1 MLEITLFNFE
11 KRKNSTKRPSTSTGT
26 YLMVFGE
33 VKEDFTPIAPVIT
46 FNFADPTQV
55 PTYNYAYIPAFGN
68 RYYFVS
74 DWLYVSG
81 LWRASMSIDVL
92 ATYRTEILASRQYVA
107 RSKTA
112 NPGDVIDASYPALA
126 QTVRSD
132 LTFDPANFWGAS
144 YQDGTIVMSVV
155 GSSGYNIGAN
165 TYYAM
170 SVQSFAYFMSA
181 MLNNP
186 NWLNISA
193 SEISQDLQKALI
205 DPTQYITSCLWFP
218 FYWEDVVYNSGA
230 PSSDISKIIRC
241 GWWDFELPTGEGTGR
256 YIARRL
262 HNPFTYLYDW
272 ERKSGGWTLPK
283 HPNAA
288 TRGKWLNLSPYSKY
302 TLTFPPFGVFDL
314 DTTDLVNATE
324 LSFAV
329 TTHLYTGDSVLIVTV
344 NDPDFPTQNREIL
357 RVNSNIAVQIPV
369 GQVAV
374 NLSNFDNALLAGA
387 AAGAVEVSSIITE
400 SVHEK
405 GGGTTINGNYGG
417 SHKSGKF

>member
-11 KRKNSTKRPSTSTGT
+11 KRKNSTKRPSTSTET
-26 YLMVFGE
+26 FVMMIGE
-33 VKEDFTPIAPVIT
+33 VKEDFTPLAPVIT
-46 FNFADPTQV
+46 FNLSDPTQV

-68 RYYFVS
+68 RYYFIT

-126 QTVRSD
+126 GTVRSD

-170 SVQSFAYFMSA
+170 SVQAFAYFMSA

-230 PSSDISKIIRC
+230 PNSDIGKTIRC

-272 ERKSGGWTLPK
+272 ERKSGGWTIPK

-288 TRGKWLNLSPYSKY
+288 TRGKWLNLSPYAKY
-302 TLTFPPFGVFDL
+302 TFTFPPFGVFDI

-324 LSFAV
+324 LNFAV
-329 TTHLYTGDSVLIVTV
+329 TTHLYTGDSVLVVTV

-387 AAGAVEVSSIITE
+387 AAGAVEVTDMITSAAKSSTVPE
-400 SVHEK
+400 SVTRPSPHSK
-405 GGGTTINGNYGG
+405 TTRQR
-417 SHKSGKF
+417 

>member
-11 KRKNSTKRPSTSTGT
+11 KRKNSTKRPSTSTET
-26 YLMVFGE
+26 YIMMFGE

-46 FNFADPTQV
+46 FNLADPTQV

-68 RYYFVS
+68 RYYFVT
-74 DWLYVSG
+74 DWIYVSG

-126 QTVRSD
+126 NTVIGEENIAP
-132 LTFDPANFWGAS
+132 TVFWGAD
-144 YQDGTIVMSVV
+144 YEDGLIVMSVV
-155 GSSGYNIGAN
+155 GSSGWNIGAN

-170 SVQSFAYFMSA
+170 SVQAFSYFMAA
-181 MLNNP
+181 MLTSP

-218 FYWEDVVYNSGA
+218 LNWEEVVYHSAAPNS
-230 PSSDISKIIRC
+230 DLTKTIRC
-241 GWWDFELPTGEGTGR
+241 GWWDFALPSGEGTGR
-256 YIARRL
+256 YTARIL
-262 HNPFTYLYDW
+262 HNPTTYLNDW
-272 ERKSGGWTLPK
+272 YRKETTWNIVK
-283 HPNAA
+283 HSLAA

-302 TLTFPPFGVFDL
+302 TLIFPPFGVFDI

-324 LSFAV
+324 ITLRVF
-329 TTHLYTGDSVLIVTV
+329 TQIYTGEAFLSVTV
-344 NDPDFPTQNREIL
+344 PDFNFPDRTHEIL

-369 GQVAV
+369 GQIAV
-374 NLSNFDNALLAGA
+374 NLANFDNALLAGA
-387 AAGAVEVSSIITE
+387 AAGAVEVTDMITSAAKSSTVPE
-400 SVHEK
+400 SVTRPSPHSK
-405 GGGTTINGNYGG
+405 TTRQR
-417 SHKSGKF
+417 